1 MKLTQTQS
9 VITAALLSVS
19 AMSVSAN
26 NNWENEAK
34 DAWIDGKAESTLLLN
49 TNLNSFDINT
59 DVKDGRV
66 TLTGRVDSEIDK
78 ALAEELVENL
88 EGVEDIDNEIT
99 VQSESDVKDEPNEM
113 LSSLKDSKV
122 ASVVK
127 TRLLMESEVSGTDID
142 VDSKNGVVILQGEVD
157 TKAEQDLAIAI
168 AKNTN
173 DVKEVIDNIEII
185 N

>member
-9 VITAALLSVS
+9 VITAALLSIS

-26 NNWENEAK
+26 NSWENEAK

-59 DVKDGRV
+59 DVKDGTV
-66 TLTGRVDSEIDK
+66 TLTGKVDSEIDK

-88 EGVEDIDNEIT
+88 EGVKEIDNEIT
-99 VQSESDVKDEPNEM
+99 VYNENESEDKPNKM
-113 LSSLKDSKV
+113 LSALQDSKV

-127 TRLLMESEVSGTDID
+127 TRLLMESEVGGTDID
-142 VDSKNGVVILQGEVD
+142 VDSKSGVVILQGQVK

>member
-9 VITAALLSVS
+9 VLTAALLSIS

-26 NNWENEAK
+26 NTWENEAK

-59 DVKDGRV
+59 DVKDGTV
-66 TLTGRVDSEIDK
+66 TLTGKVDSEIDK

-88 EGVEDIDNEIT
+88 EGVEEINNEIT
-99 VQSESDVKDEPNEM
+99 VYNEAEMKDEPNEM
-113 LSSLKDSKV
+113 LSGLKDSKV

-127 TRLLMESEVSGTDID
+127 TRLLLESEVSGTDID
-142 VDSKNGVVILQGEVD
+142 VDAKSGVVILQGEVD
-157 TKAEQDLAIAI
+157 SKSEQDLAIAI

-173 DVKEVIDNIEII
+173 DVKEVIDNLKII